1 VEEIKKR
8 WKNRS
13 ITSWRIPVI
22 ILAVYF
28 CLVRT
33 WAFVE
38 INHTNNQTANS
49 YFNHTVQ
56 EEVAGLN
63 NRFEVYAD
71 TLYSGR
77 ALFLTDKSV
86 TRQDWTNFVSAQNI
100 KQRYTGVNGISY
112 VSVVSRS
119 QAATFTTELNAN
131 RLASETKPIS
141 VYPASTDGQL
151 AVIKY
156 LAPENISQSPIGFD
170 LFTSAPRKQMLDAA
184 RDTGLPQ
191 ASPPLTLVSNIN
203 NDTAPDFLLSMPVYE
218 APNALTTVAERRA
231 ALEGYIVLSLHTQ
244 PMLDSV
250 FQKVAFFDGM
260 ALTVSVDKRVVY
272 NAGSKPGG
280 HSLQKTVNA
289 NVAGQAW
296 RFEFSA
302 PDNFGLSD
310 TARFAPTI
318 LLLSTIPIA
327 LIAGFMVYFGV
338 RWQNLRK
345 KHREK
350 SE

>member
-8 WKNRS
+8 WNNRPVM
-13 ITSWRIPVI
+13 SWRIPVI
-22 ILAVYF
+22 ILVVYF
-28 CLVRT
+28 LLIRS

-38 INHTNNQTANS
+38 LNRNNNQTANS
-49 YFNHTVQ
+49 YFNHAVQ
-56 EEVAGLN
+56 GEVAGLN

-71 TLYSGR
+71 ALYSGR

-86 TRQDWTNFVSAQNI
+86 SRQDWTNFVNAQNI
-100 KQRYTGVNGISY
+100 KQRYPGVNGISY
-112 VSVVSRS
+112 VSVINRD
-119 QAATFTTELNAN
+119 QAASLAAKLNAD
-131 RLASETKPIS
+131 RLPSEKKPIDI
-141 VYPASTDGQL
+141 YPKSEDSQL
-151 AVIKY
+151 AVITY
-156 LAPENISQSPIGFD
+156 LAPADISQSPIGYDMFAD
-170 LFTSAPRKQMLDAA
+170 TSRKQMLDYA
-184 RDTGLPQ
+184 RDTGLPR
-191 ASPPLTLVSNIN
+191 ASTPLTLISNSSS
-203 NDTAPDFLLSMPVYE
+203 DATPDFLLSMPVYK
-218 APNALTTVAERRA
+218 TTYTLGTAADRRA
-231 ALEGYIVLSLHTQ
+231 ALEGYVVLSLHSQ
-244 PMLDSV
+244 PLLDSV

-289 NVAGQAW
+289 NVSGQAW